1 MVSLESVSKS
11 FPAKRG
17 ERKTVLQGVSLQ
29 APAGQIYGLLG
40 PNGAGKTTALRCI
53 ATLLK
58 PDSGAVTVLGMNVLT
73 QAKQV
78 RARLGLLTSDMKLS
92 GNLTPRELLEFFGEL
107 NHLGRDVI
115 RRRIDELAHEFG
127 LTEFLKQPVE
137 KCSTGQKQRAAL
149 AVSLIHDPDVI
160 LFDEPTNGLDLF
172 AAKTVVDFLR
182 DFKARGKTV
191 LLSTHVMSEAEMLCD
206 RIGILLAGRLVAE
219 GTVAELQAQTATTKL
234 DAAFFAIAAREGV
247 SHVE

>member
-1 MVSLESVSKS
+1 M
-11 FPAKRG
+11 
-17 ERKTVLQGVSLQ
+17 SLQ

-40 PNGAGKTTALRCI
+40 PNGAGKTTALRCV

-58 PDSGAVTVLGMNVLT
+58 PDAGHISVLGLDVLT
-73 QAKQV
+73 HAKQV
-78 RARLGLLTSDMKLS
+78 RSRVGLLTSDMKLS
-92 GNLTPRELLEFFGEL
+92 GNLTPRELLRFFGEL
-107 NHLGRDVI
+107 NHLGKPVI
-115 RRRIDELAHEFG
+115 ARRIDELAVEFG
-127 LTEFLKQPVE
+127 LAGFLDLQVE

-182 DFKARGKTV
+182 AFKARGKTV
-191 LLSTHVMSEAEMLCD
+191 LLSTHVMSEAETLCD
-206 RIGILLAGRLVAE
+206 RVGILLEGHLAAE
-219 GTVAELQAQTATTKL
+219 GTVAELQARTATTSL
-234 DAAFFAIAAREGV
+234 DAAFFAIAAQQGV